1 MGRINNLGLFLL
13 AIWLVADSL
22 VRLLNISFTGSDVIL
37 SLLALAAGVVIL
49 LGARKLSHNLGLL
62 VLSIWLILTGLLPL
76 ISLSF
81 DGLSVVMALLAL
93 AAGVLLLLRRNG

>member
-13 AIWLVADSL
+13 AIWLIATSL
-22 VRLLNISFTGSDVIL
+22 VALLNISFTGSAVIL

-49 LGARKLSHNLGLL
+49 LGARKLRHNLGLL

-76 ISLSF
+76 INLSF
-81 DGLSVVMALLAL
+81 NGLGTIMSLLAL